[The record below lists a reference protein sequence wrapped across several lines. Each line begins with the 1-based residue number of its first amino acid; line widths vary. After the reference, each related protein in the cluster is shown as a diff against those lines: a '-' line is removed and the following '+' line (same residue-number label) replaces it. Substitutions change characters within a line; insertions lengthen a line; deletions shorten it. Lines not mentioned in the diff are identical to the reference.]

1 MDYTLLE
8 DAYPDGG
15 DFKSRTPI
23 REGKSDEPADIRR
36 RTNPAATKTADNLVS
51 VLPLDTDQSTSNF
64 KPPVVRGDGG
74 QQVYQYQGKQ
84 RPSGIP
90 VQEAFTTQST
100 GDDMKMKMDKILA
113 MVEQNKTGYEPNST
127 NDMFLY
133 ILTGVMFL
141 FTFDTFVMLGKSMRT

>member
-15 DFKSRTPI
+15 DFKSRTAI
-23 REGKSDEPADIRR
+23 KESKSDDPRDAKR
-36 RTNPAATKTADNLVS
+36 RTNPAATKTANDLTS
-51 VLPLDTDQSTSNF
+51 VLPLDKDDSTSNF
-64 KPPVVRGDGG
+64 KPPAVYGDGM
-74 QQVYQYQGKQ
+74 QKVFQYPGKQ
-84 RPSGIP
+84 RPVGQS
-90 VQEAFTTQST
+90 VQEAFTGQ
-100 GDDMKMKMDKILA
+100 DDSMKMKMDKILA

-141 FTFDTFVMLGKSMRT
+141 FTFDTMVMLGKTMRV

>member
-15 DFKSRTPI
+15 DFEERRKTV
-23 REGKSDEPADIRR
+23 RETKRSDLPEAKR
-36 RTNPAATKTADNLVS
+36 RTNPDATKTVAGLTS
-51 VLPLDTDQSTSNF
+51 GLPLDTDSSTSNF
-64 KPPVVRGDGG
+64 GDGG
-74 QQVYQYQGKQ
+74 KQVYMYAGKQ
-84 RPSGIP
+84 RPAGIP
-90 VQEAFTTQST
+90 VQEAFTAQSA
-100 GDDMKMKMDKILA
+100 GDDMKMKMDKILQ

-141 FTFDTFVMLGKSMRT
+141 FTFDTFVMLGKTMRT

>member
-15 DFKSRTPI
+15 DFKTRTTVQ
-23 REGKSDEPADIRR
+23 EGKSEETPEARR
-36 RTNPAATKTADNLVS
+36 RTNPDATKAVAKMAGTV
-51 VLPLDTDQSTSNF
+51 PLETDPNTSNF
-64 KPPVVRGDGG
+64 KPTYGDGMR
-74 QQVYQYQGKQ
+74 QVHMYEKKN
-84 RPSGIP
+84 PAT
-90 VQEAFTTQST
+90 VQEAFTAQSS
-100 GDDMKMKMDKILA
+100 DDDVKMKMNKILA

-141 FTFDTFVMLGKSMRT
+141 FTFDTFVMLGKTMRH

>member
-15 DFKSRTPI
+15 DFKSRTTVKES
-23 REGKSDEPADIRR
+23 RSDDPRDAKR
-36 RTNPAATKTADNLVS
+36 RTNPDASKTVADLAS
-51 VLPLDTDQSTSNF
+51 VLPLSTDSSTSNF
-64 KPPVVRGDGG
+64 GDGG
-74 QQVYQYQGKQ
+74 KQVYMYAGKQ
-84 RPSGIP
+84 RPAGIP
-90 VQEAFTTQST
+90 VQEAFTAQSA
-100 GDDMKMKMDKILA
+100 GDDMKMKMDKILQ

-141 FTFDTFVMLGKSMRT
+141 FTFDTFVMLGKSMRV

>member
-15 DFKSRTPI
+15 DFKSRTAI
-23 REGKSDEPADIRR
+23 KESKSDDPAQPKR
-36 RTNPAATKTADNLVS
+36 RTNPDATKTVTDLTS
-51 VLPLDTDQSTSNF
+51 VLPLDTESSTSNF
-64 KPPVVRGDGG
+64 GDGG
-74 QQVYQYQGKQ
+74 RQVYNYPGKQ
-84 RPSGIP
+84 RPVGQS
-90 VQEAFTTQST
+90 VQEAFTGQ
-100 GDDMKMKMDKILA
+100 DDSMKMKMDKILA

-141 FTFDTFVMLGKSMRT
+141 FTFDTFVMLGKTMRV

>member
-1 MDYTLLE
+1 MVDYTPLE

-23 REGKSDEPADIRR
+23 RESGAQEAKEAKR
-36 RTNPAATKTADNLVS
+36 RTNPEASKAVDALKA
-51 VLPLDTDQSTSNF
+51 VLPLDTDETTSNF
-64 KPPVVRGDGG
+64 KPTRGDGM
-74 QQVYQYQGKQ
+74 QQVYLYPKKTSVG
-84 RPSGIP
+84 
-90 VQEAFTTQST
+90 VQEAFTTQSSA
-100 GDDMKMKMDKILA
+100 DDMKVKMDKILA

>member
-15 DFKSRTPI
+15 DFKSRTTVKES
-23 REGKSDEPADIRR
+23 RSDDPRDAKR
-36 RTNPAATKTADNLVS
+36 RTNPDASKTVADLAS
-51 VLPLDTDQSTSNF
+51 VLPLNTDSPTSNF
-64 KPPVVRGDGG
+64 GDGG
-74 QQVYQYQGKQ
+74 KQVYMYAGKQ
-84 RPSGIP
+84 RPAGIP
-90 VQEAFTTQST
+90 VQEAFTAQSA
-100 GDDMKMKMDKILA
+100 GDDMKMKMDKILQ

-141 FTFDTFVMLGKSMRT
+141 FTFDTFVMLGKSMRV

>member
-15 DFKSRTPI
+15 DFKSRTTVKES
-23 REGKSDEPADIRR
+23 RSDDPRDAKR
-36 RTNPAATKTADNLVS
+36 RTNPDASKAVADLAS
-51 VLPLDTDQSTSNF
+51 VLPLNTDSSTSNF
-64 KPPVVRGDGG
+64 GDGG
-74 QQVYQYQGKQ
+74 KQVYMYAGKQ
-84 RPSGIP
+84 RPAGIP
-90 VQEAFTTQST
+90 VQEAFTAQSA
-100 GDDMKMKMDKILA
+100 GDDMKMKMDKILQ

-141 FTFDTFVMLGKSMRT
+141 FTFDTFVMLGKSMRV

>member
-15 DFKSRTPI
+15 DFKSRTTVKES
-23 REGKSDEPADIRR
+23 RSDDPRDVKR
-36 RTNPAATKTADNLVS
+36 RTNPDASKTVADLAS
-51 VLPLDTDQSTSNF
+51 VLPLNTDSSTSNF
-64 KPPVVRGDGG
+64 GDGG
-74 QQVYQYQGKQ
+74 KQVYMYAGKQ
-84 RPSGIP
+84 RPAGIP
-90 VQEAFTTQST
+90 VQEAFTAQSA
-100 GDDMKMKMDKILA
+100 GDDMKMKMDKILQ

-141 FTFDTFVMLGKSMRT
+141 FTFDTFVMLGKSMRV